1 MLKNVFFFSTSYSI
15 LYNVSI
21 QFNGYLPMKNIKLIQ
36 TLQNDIK
43 EALTKN
49 NNTILFSLNLLLSLT
64 RKMDRSMYMIFK
76 NEVSIIKLY

>member
-1 MLKNVFFFSTSYSI
+1 
-15 LYNVSI
+15 
-21 QFNGYLPMKNIKLIQ
+21 MKNIKLIQ